1 MTWWTVF
8 FPRCSPRDNCTG
20 WLGVK
25 HQVTCFLSKYD
36 FVVDW
41 VLNNNSQKPTCCCQ
55 IFTGCWHECTPRSYQ
70 TNLHELQLA
79 SPSFCFTGTW
89 TSVGVTF
96 LLLHRHFAS
105 ITLSPK
111 HFTSCTHTHTHRVHT
126 IHSLHTHKHKVHAHT
141 EFTHTHRVHTHTDT
155 VHLQRQQRSSN
166 THMYTGTDTD
176 INVFHSNNSCCFEK
190 RMVFTEDFKQGGPS
204 SSRLIREQVLTTV
217 WMEGILNT

>member
-1 MTWWTVF
+1 MRMFFCIHVHTGVYSLIQRTSSDIFKIKWNGESELQQMTWWTVF

-96 LLLHRHFAS
+96 LLLHRHMNFSWRHLPFVSQAHELQLAS
-105 ITLSPK
+105 PS
-111 HFTSCTHTHTHRVHT
+111 FC
-126 IHSLHTHKHKVHAHT
+126 
-141 EFTHTHRVHTHTDT
+141 FTDT
-155 VHLQRQQRSSN
+155 LLQ
-166 THMYTGTDTD
+166 
-176 INVFHSNNSCCFEK
+176 
-190 RMVFTEDFKQGGPS
+190 
-204 SSRLIREQVLTTV
+204 
-217 WMEGILNT
+217 